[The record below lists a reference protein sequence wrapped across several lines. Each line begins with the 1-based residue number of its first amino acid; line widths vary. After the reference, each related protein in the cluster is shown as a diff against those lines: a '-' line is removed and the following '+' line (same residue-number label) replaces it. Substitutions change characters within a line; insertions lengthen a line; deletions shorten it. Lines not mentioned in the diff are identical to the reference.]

1 MRYKNTPANLPS
13 PGCIVPLKQWPNM
26 PMPCQHL
33 MTHHLSKRCGKCVAL
48 RRLKLGTQ
56 R

>member
-1 MRYKNTPANLPS
+1 MRYKNTPDNQPS
-13 PGCIVPLKQWPNM
+13 PGYTVPQKQWRNM

-48 RRLKLGTQ
+48 QRLKLGTF